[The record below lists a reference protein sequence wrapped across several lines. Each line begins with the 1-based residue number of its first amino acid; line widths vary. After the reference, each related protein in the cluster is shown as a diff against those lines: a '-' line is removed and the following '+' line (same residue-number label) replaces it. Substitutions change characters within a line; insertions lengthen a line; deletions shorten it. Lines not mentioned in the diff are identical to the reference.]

1 MMQPPQFEA
10 FHALQPAIWPE
21 VGIST
26 EITPYISLHGP
37 CATSLTR
44 GGVTFTSGGSM
55 SADGYFNLF
64 NLGKWRD
71 CCGDMPLALQ
81 LRGKGKFQLTVWL
94 ASRERSWERIH
105 CEPVALEDE
114 LILTLDLSTATLP
127 RMILFFE
134 LIALSEG
141 SLEDFAWGTPMPPR
155 HMPDLLLSVTTF
167 RREASVANTV
177 ARFRHFRA
185 TSPLRDH
192 IRMLVVDNGQ
202 TVTIEP
208 GEGVSVLP
216 NANLGGAG
224 GFSRGLL
231 EARATGATHCLF
243 MDDDASVHMGAFTR
257 TWMFLAYATDPRV
270 AVAGAMIN
278 EAHRWQIW
286 ENGAVFNGGCR
297 PLFHGTDLRNRNWVF
312 DMEFDTTGPMP
323 TGHYAGWWFFAFPVD
338 QARHMPFPFFVR
350 GDDVSFSLANDF
362 RCVSLPGV
370 ASFQESFTDKAAP
383 LTWYLDLRSHLAHH
397 LSLPDKQVSGRRLM
411 RMVVNFYLRA
421 VLRFHYDTLSAI
433 NLAIED
439 TLRGPTFFA
448 NHADMATRR
457 QDLKAL
463 TVTEAWQKL
472 DPSDPVPQAR
482 HGRLSRWRRALLLL
496 TLNGHLLPF
505 ANGFGSTLVIEA
517 AHRENWREVYGA
529 RQITYLNATRTTAYT
544 VVRNRRRFWVESLR
558 LVRNCLALRRGKAQ
572 LEAEWQGG
580 YAGMTSED
588 FWRNKLSAFPMAGD
602 TTSMG
607 LDHVQGHGV

>member
-1 MMQPPQFEA
+1 MTQDRQPVPFY
-10 FHALQPAIWPE
+10 ALQPAIWPE
-21 VGIST
+21 AGIST
-26 EITPYISLHGP
+26 ETAPYLTLRGA
-37 CATSLTR
+37 CATSLAR
-44 GGVTFTSGGSM
+44 GGVTFAPGGEI

-71 CCGDMPLALQ
+71 CCGDMPLVLQ
-81 LRGKGKFQLTVWL
+81 LRGQGRFQLTVWV
-94 ASRERSWERIH
+94 ASHDRSWDRIH
-105 CEPVALEDE
+105 CEP
-114 LILTLDLSTATLP
+114 LTLKGELVLPLDLAAVTLP
-127 RMILFFE
+127 RTVLFFD
-134 LIALSEG
+134 LMALSEG
-141 SLEDFAWGTPMPPR
+141 ALEDFAWGTPMPPR
-155 HMPDLLLSVTTF
+155 QTPDLMLSVTTF
-167 RREASVANTV
+167 RREVAVADTA
-177 ARFRHFRA
+177 ARFRRFRA
-185 TSPLRDH
+185 ASPLRDH

-202 TVTIEP
+202 TVTITP
-208 GEGVSVLP
+208 GDGVSILP

-297 PLFHGTDLRNRNWVF
+297 PLFHGTDLRDRDRVF
-312 DMEFDTTGPMP
+312 NMEFDTTGPMP
-323 TGHYAGWWFFAFPVD
+323 DGHYAGWWFFAFPVD

-350 GDDVSFSLANDF
+350 GDDVSFSLANEF

-397 LSLPDKQVSGRRLM
+397 LSLPTKQVSGRRLI
-411 RMVVNFYLRA
+411 RMVVNFYLRT
-421 VLRFHYDTLSAI
+421 VLRFHYDSLSAV

-439 TLRGPTFFA
+439 ALRGPAFFA
-448 NHADMATRR
+448 DHADMATRR
-457 QDLKAL
+457 QDLKTL

-482 HGRLSRWRRALLLL
+482 HGRLSRWKRGLRLL

-505 ANGFGSTLVIEA
+505 ANRFGSELVIEA
-517 AHRENWREVYGA
+517 AHRENHREVYGA
-529 RQITYLNATRTTAYT
+529 RQITYLNATRTAAYT
-544 VVRNRRRFWVESLR
+544 VTRDRGRFWAESLR
-558 LVRNCLALRRGKAQ
+558 LARNCLTLCRQLPRLR
-572 LEAEWQGG
+572 AEWQGS
-580 YAGMTSED
+580 YAGLTSEG
-588 FWRNKLSAFPMAGD
+588 FWIDKLGIAPAQRDMPSR
-602 TTSMG
+602 
-607 LDHVQGHGV
+607 